1 MQLTDSRRL
10 TGPNLIWDHPGAVL
24 EVQLAEGQAAT
35 DVVSAWQP
43 QVSLALESLG
53 LPIQLTHRAYP
64 GGVSLAFAA
73 PIDTL
78 YTCMEI
84 NEWAF
89 ESARRVLAGEP
100 ASDLALDLDRLSSEL
115 AKERDPRLMT
125 LALAASDHGVN
136 FCGDDEWTTLGM
148 GAKGK
153 TWDTPELP
161 QVSEVDWSQLADIP
175 SVIITGTNGKTTTVR
190 LMGAI
195 VRAAGLTP
203 GTSST
208 DWIQVGEER
217 LDDGDWSGPGG
228 ARAILKDTRV
238 DVALLETARGGLL
251 RRGLGVNRVDVSVII
266 NVAEDHMGEMGVHC
280 LADLTEVKFVVR
292 RAGDHLVLN
301 ADNPEVRRRGQTVSK
316 PITWV
321 SLDPTDDLIVEHLAK
336 GGRAALLK
344 DGLLVLQEGTKV
356 QTLLPAKD
364 IPLTLGG
371 AARYNITNALCAA
384 AAALQMGL
392 SIDAVIRG
400 LASFKSNPDT
410 NPGRLN
416 LFELNGIT
424 ALVDFAHNPHGLQA
438 TMEMVPGLKGQRF
451 AVLLGQAGDR
461 DDHSI
466 RELARIT
473 AQANPDLAII
483 KTMDTVSRGRSQ
495 GIVTDMIEQTLLES
509 GVPEDRIQQAPSE
522 IQAARDALAWARP
535 GDLLLLLCHSERMTV
550 LELLADLKASNWSPG
565 DDLPPGK

>member
-1 MQLTDSRRL
+1 MTDSRRL
-10 TGPNLIWDHPGAVL
+10 TGPNLIWDLPGAVL
-24 EVQLAEGQAAT
+24 EVQLAEGQAAA
-35 DVVSAWQP
+35 DVVITWQA
-43 QVSLALESLG
+43 QVSLVLESLG
-53 LPIQLTHRAYP
+53 LAVQLTQREYP

-78 YTCMEI
+78 YTAMEI

-115 AKERDPRLMT
+115 AKERDPRL
-125 LALAASDHGVN
+125 LALAQAAADHHVN
-136 FCGDDEWTTLGM
+136 FCGDDEWTTVGM

-190 LMGAI
+190 LMGSI

-208 DWIQVGEER
+208 DWIQVGDEL
-217 LDDGDWSGPGG
+217 LDSGDWSGPGG

-238 DVALLETARGGLL
+238 DVALLETARGGML
-251 RRGLGVNRVDVSVII
+251 RRGLGVNRVDVSIVT
-266 NVAEDHMGEMGVHC
+266 NVAEDHMGDMGVHC
-280 LADLTEVKFVVR
+280 LEDLTEVKFIVEH
-292 RAGDHLVLN
+292 AGEHLVLN
-301 ADNPEVRRRGQTVSK
+301 ADNPEVRRRGQDTKK

-321 SLDPTDDLIVEHLAK
+321 SLDPNDPFVTEHL
-336 GGRAALLK
+336 GNDGRAALLC
-344 DGLLVLQEGTKV
+344 DGSLVIQEGQASHV
-356 QTLLPAKD
+356 LLPAED
-364 IPLTLGG
+364 IPITLGG

-392 SIDAVIRG
+392 PMEAVRQG
-400 LASFKSNPDT
+400 LGTFESNPDT

-416 LFELNGIT
+416 LFDFNGVT
-424 ALVDFAHNPHGLQA
+424 ALVDFAHNPHGLRA
-438 TMEMVPGLKGQRF
+438 TMEMVAGMKFERF

-461 DDHSI
+461 DDDSI
-466 RELARIT
+466 EELARIT
-473 AQANPDLAII
+473 AKAAPDLAII
-483 KTMDTVSRGRSQ
+483 KTMDQVSRGRSQ
-495 GIVTDMIEQTLLES
+495 SIVTDMIEQTMLAS
-509 GVPEDRIQQAPSE
+509 GVPQERIQHAASE
-522 IQAARDALAWARP
+522 LQAARNALTWCKR
-535 GDLLLLLCHSERMTV
+535 GDLLLLLCHSERGAV
-550 LELLADLKASNWSPG
+550 LDMLNSLEADGWRPG
-565 DDLPPGK
+565 NALPA